1 MVENQI
7 KLLMSAFIVIILGV
21 VLIVPIG
28 DDVEKVKISS
38 VLVNNET
45 LTFSSLTT
53 IISNES
59 QANTG
64 NGSLGATYTLS
75 FDDLT
80 AITEIRNQSA
90 TIITSDCN
98 ATLSSAI
105 FSCNATNSTNLFFDY
120 TYISGRTDTLA
131 NDEIITIN
139 TLKNI
144 TSEDI
149 TSACNVTLS
158 TGNIICNN
166 THSSTGFA
174 KYTYTPDNFVRGSTS
189 KTLITLVI
197 LFFAIAI
204 LAVSLGFV
212 MKSFKDAGVF

>member
-1 MVENQI
+1 MVENQMN
-7 KLLMSAFIVIILGV
+7 LLISAFIVIILGV

-59 QANTG
+59 QTNTG
-64 NGSLGATYTLS
+64 NSTVGANYTLS

-80 AITEIRNQSA
+80 TITEIRNQSA
-90 TIITSDCN
+90 IVVTADCN
-98 ATLSSAI
+98 ATLSSGI
-105 FSCNATNSTNLFFDY
+105 FVCNATNSTNLFFDY

-131 NDEIITIN
+131 NDEIIIIN

-144 TSEDI
+144 TSKDI
-149 TSACNVTLS
+149 TSDCNVTLS

-166 THSSTGFA
+166 IHSSTGFA
-174 KYTYTPDNFVRGSTS
+174 NYSYIPDTFVRSSTAR
-189 KTLITLVI
+189 TLITLVI

-204 LAVSLGFV
+204 LTVGLGFV
-212 MKSFKDAGVF
+212 MKSFKDAGVL